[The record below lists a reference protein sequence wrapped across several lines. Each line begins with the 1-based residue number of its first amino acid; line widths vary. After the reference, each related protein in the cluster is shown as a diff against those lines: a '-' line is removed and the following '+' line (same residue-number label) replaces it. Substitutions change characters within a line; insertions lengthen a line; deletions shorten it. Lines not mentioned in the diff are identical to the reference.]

1 MTFRP
6 SDDVLDEVSTSQPIV
21 PTNENDSFSQT
32 EWWHMFQQPN
42 DLDNQPAFLNQETSS
57 AVPDIKWEEVK
68 APDLSE
74 LLKEKWEV
82 IDNDIENMTQ
92 EKEDEL
98 NSSMSPNQSDLT
110 QQNSSVSEEK
120 KQNIIAAESNIDW
133 EKNQIE
139 NKISE
144 NEVQNENI
152 SLSTIDG
159 KLSDEERSQ
168 IISWM
173 EWSINSNL
181 DLLVDKNWELIVM
194 KYKKIHRLFFRWG
207 VFFVATLL
215 GIIGWTIFQ
224 VKAGSSYN
232 VEMINDEMINNKS
245 AWRETTS
252 YQVFQELSEDWVEI
266 DTLVPYGSALWNNK
280 SFQTKSNLISYKW
293 VILPQLAF
301 INVNEKFISLPDF
314 NSQELTRDDIK
325 SLINVLII
333 NNNIYRKTTN
343 LPNVE
348 DLRWNGV
355 VFEWNMIDGFNL
367 KCLDNKKTSDF
378 VCDKFLDNFFKYGK
392 YYDLSKYA
400 TELSKLTKDIRKYG
414 KNTEPICEMI
424 KEYTLRAWAVS
435 DVLLSIMENCWEDDY
450 KYYKKLI
457 NFIDLE
463 NSLRQP
469 DLSDKVFDDP
479 DLNAYKLLSAQQSVY
494 KILDWTSINE
504 NYIKSYLSFVQAL
517 LNKDNWNNRYLAPI
531 YKDII
536 YVFNTDEL
544 YQKLM
549 QKWKLSSD
557 IKLQIDQINN
567 WNSLYG
573 YISLMSQLTT
583 PNLIKNDSEYTGMEV
598 EQKTI
603 DDIFAQ
609 YYAMTDRLTIRKVT
623 KISDDEIRVQTEMFT
638 DKITSATNWETL
650 KITVV
655 LRKQDNL
662 LYVDSIKVANQQKF
676 TDILSIYAN
685 EWNVTFYAMMW
696 YIEEQVG
703 MWYEKVSK
711 DTDNQPTFCEQ
722 IQERSDISLY
732 TCDSSHISL
741 YKWDIEYNFDLE
753 NWILKSFTISDES
766 LESEIK
772 KKLEWVMFMKDE
784 TPTIITS
791 IIDFSIETQDDSI
804 EKKLDI
810 LNQFRIHFKLIPDD
824 IHVIEWESNE
834 FLVDF
839 TLWDFKLQGRY
850 NTETHLLSKIMYTDC
865 SENVEIRN
873 LTISITTEN
882 DSQLIEILNNPRIFL
897 TQANPAAYKK
907 YQKVCWWT
915 KNKN

>member
-6 SDDVLDEVSTSQPIV
+6 SDDVLDEVSNQPIIS
-21 PTNENDSFSQT
+21 TNENDSLNQI
-32 EWWHMFQQPN
+32 EWWHIFQQPN
-42 DLDNQPAFLNQETSS
+42 DWDDQWNFLNQEVSS
-57 AVPDIKWEEVK
+57 TMPDIQWEEVK

-74 LLKEKWEV
+74 LLKEKWDSLESKLKNDTQ
-82 IDNDIENMTQ
+82 IKEGESDN
-92 EKEDEL
+92 
-98 NSSMSPNQSDLT
+98 SPDANQSDLKDSI
-110 QQNSSVSEEK
+110 QQDSSVSEEK
-120 KQNIIAAESNIDW
+120 MQDVTTVESNRDW
-133 EKNQIE
+133 QKDELEDKIPE
-139 NKISE
+139 NP
-144 NEVQNENI
+144 VQSQDI
-152 SLSTIDG
+152 WLSAVDW
-159 KLSDEERSQ
+159 KLPDEER
-168 IISWM
+168 IKIVSWM
-173 EWSINSNL
+173 EWSINSSL
-181 DLLVDKNWELIVM
+181 DFLVDKNWESIVM
-194 KYKKIHRLFFRWG
+194 KYKKIHRLFFRWWT
-207 VFFVATLL
+207 FFLAALLWIIWWTL
-215 GIIGWTIFQ
+215 FQ

-232 VEMINDEMINNKS
+232 VEMINDNMIDNKT

-252 YQVFQELSEDWVEI
+252 AEIFQKLSDDWV
-266 DTLVPYGSALWNNK
+266 DVVTLVPYGSALWDDK

-293 VILPQLAF
+293 VTLPQLAF
-301 INVNEKFISLPDF
+301 INVNENFISLSDF
-314 NSQELTRDDIK
+314 NAQQLNRDDIK
-325 SLINVLII
+325 SLINTLII

-343 LPNVE
+343 LPNIE
-348 DLRWNGV
+348 DLRWNGIT
-355 VFEWNMIDGFNL
+355 FEWNMIDWFNL
-367 KCLDNKKTSDF
+367 KCLDNKKASDF

-414 KNTEPICEMI
+414 KDTEPICNMI

-435 DVLLSIMENCWEDDY
+435 DTLLSIMENCWEDDY

-457 NFIDLE
+457 SFIDLE

-469 DLSDKVFDDP
+469 DLSDRVFDDP
-479 DLNAYKLLSAQQSVY
+479 DLNAYKLLSALQSVY

-536 YVFNTDEL
+536 YVFNADEL

-549 QKWKLSSD
+549 QKWKLSSEL
-557 IKLQIDQINN
+557 KLQIDQINN

-573 YISLMSQLTT
+573 YVSLISQLTT
-583 PNLIKNDSEYTGMEV
+583 PNLIKNDGEYTGMEV

-623 KISDDEIRVQTEMFT
+623 KLSDNEIRVQTEMFT
-638 DKITSATNWETL
+638 DKIMAATDWETL

-676 TDILSIYAN
+676 TDILSIYAK
-685 EWNVTFYAMMW
+685 EWNATFYAMMW
-696 YIEEQVG
+696 YIEEQVW
-703 MWYEKVSK
+703 MWYEKMSK
-711 DTDNQPTFCEQ
+711 DADYQPTFCEE
-722 IQERSDISLY
+722 IQERSDISVY
-732 TCDSSHISL
+732 TCDESHISL

-753 NWILKSFTISDES
+753 NWVLKSFTISDES
-766 LESEIK
+766 LESELK
-772 KKLEWVMFMKDE
+772 NKLEWVMFMKNE

-791 IIDFSIETQDDSI
+791 IIDFSIETQDDNI

-810 LNQFRIHFKLIPDD
+810 FNQFRIHFKLVPDD
-824 IHVIEWESNE
+824 IHDIEWESDE
-834 FLVDF
+834 FLVDL

-850 NTETHLLSKIMYTDC
+850 NTQTHLLSKIMYTDC

-907 YQKVCWWT
+907 YQKVCWW
-915 KNKN
+915 NKK

>member
-6 SDDVLDEVSTSQPIV
+6 SDDVLDEVSNQPIIS
-21 PTNENDSFSQT
+21 TNENDSLNQI
-32 EWWHMFQQPN
+32 EWWHIFQQPN
-42 DLDNQPAFLNQETSS
+42 DWDDQWNFLNQEVSS
-57 AVPDIKWEEVK
+57 TMPDIQWEEVK

-74 LLKEKWEV
+74 LLKEKWDSLESKLKNDET
-82 IDNDIENMTQ
+82 IKEGELDN
-92 EKEDEL
+92 
-98 NSSMSPNQSDLT
+98 SPDANQSDLKDSI
-110 QQNSSVSEEK
+110 QQDSSVSEEK
-120 KQNIIAAESNIDW
+120 MQGVTTVESNSDW
-133 EKNQIE
+133 QKDELEDKIPE
-139 NKISE
+139 NP
-144 NEVQNENI
+144 VQNQDTW
-152 SLSTIDG
+152 LSAVDW
-159 KLSDEERSQ
+159 KLPDEERTK
-168 IISWM
+168 IVSWM
-173 EWSINSNL
+173 EWSINSSL
-181 DLLVDKNWELIVM
+181 DFLVDKNWESIVI
-194 KYKKIHRLFFRWG
+194 KYKKIHRLFFRWWP
-207 VFFVATLL
+207 FFLASLLWIIWWTL
-215 GIIGWTIFQ
+215 FQ

-232 VEMINDEMINNKS
+232 VEMINDNMIDNKT

-252 YQVFQELSEDWVEI
+252 AEIFQKLSDDWV
-266 DTLVPYGSALWNNK
+266 DVVTLVPYGSALWDDK

-301 INVNEKFISLPDF
+301 INVNENFISLSDF
-314 NSQELTRDDIK
+314 NAQQLNRDDIK
-325 SLINVLII
+325 SLINTLII

-343 LPNVE
+343 LPNIE
-348 DLRWNGV
+348 DLRWNGIT
-355 VFEWNMIDGFNL
+355 FEWNMIDWFNL
-367 KCLDNKKTSDF
+367 KCLDNKKASDF

-414 KNTEPICEMI
+414 KDTEPICNMI

-435 DVLLSIMENCWEDDY
+435 DTLLSIMENCWEDDY

-457 NFIDLE
+457 SFIDLE

-469 DLSDKVFDDP
+469 DLSDRVFDDP
-479 DLNAYKLLSAQQSVY
+479 DLNAYKLLSALQSVY

-536 YVFNTDEL
+536 YVFNADEL

-549 QKWKLSSD
+549 QKWKLSSEL
-557 IKLQIDQINN
+557 KLQIDQINN

-573 YISLMSQLTT
+573 YMSLISQLTT
-583 PNLIKNDSEYTGMEV
+583 PNLIKNDGEYTGMEV

-623 KISDDEIRVQTEMFT
+623 KLSDNEIRVQTEMFT
-638 DKITSATNWETL
+638 DKIMAATDWETL

-676 TDILSIYAN
+676 TDILSIYAK
-685 EWNVTFYAMMW
+685 EWNATFYAMMW
-696 YIEEQVG
+696 YIEEQVW
-703 MWYEKVSK
+703 MWYEKMSK
-711 DTDNQPTFCEQ
+711 DADYQPTFCEE
-722 IQERSDISLY
+722 IQERSDISVY
-732 TCDSSHISL
+732 TCDESHISL

-753 NWILKSFTISDES
+753 NWVLKSFTISDES
-766 LESEIK
+766 LESELK
-772 KKLEWVMFMKDE
+772 NKLEWVMFMKDE

-791 IIDFSIETQDDSI
+791 IIDFSIETQDDNI

-810 LNQFRIHFKLIPDD
+810 FNQFRIHFKLVPDD
-824 IHVIEWESNE
+824 IHNIEWESDE
-834 FLVDF
+834 FIVDF

-897 TQANPAAYKK
+897 TQSNPAAYKK
-907 YQKVCWWT
+907 YQKVCWW
-915 KNKN
+915 NKK

>member
-6 SDDVLDEVSTSQPIV
+6 SDDVLDEVSTSQPII
-21 PTNENDSFSQT
+21 PTNENDSLSQS

-42 DLDNQPAFLNQETSS
+42 DWDNQWVFLNQEISPTI
-57 AVPDIKWEEVK
+57 PDIQWEEVK

-74 LLKEKWEV
+74 LLKEKWENINNDSENNEL
-82 IDNDIENMTQ
+82 IDEN
-92 EKEDEL
+92 KSDETL
-98 NSSMSPNQSDLT
+98 VSNQSDPGSLN
-110 QQNSSVSEEK
+110 QKNPNIPEEK
-120 KQNIIAAESNIDW
+120 ITNTVVKEVDNDWQKDLVENKNLENVTSNQNILESAI
-133 EKNQIE
+133 K
-139 NKISE
+139 
-144 NEVQNENI
+144 
-152 SLSTIDG
+152 G
-159 KLSDEERSQ
+159 KLSDEERSK

-173 EWSINSNL
+173 EWGINSNL
-181 DLLVDKNWELIVM
+181 DFLVDKDWERIVM

-207 VFFVATLL
+207 IFCLAALL
-215 GIIGWTIFQ
+215 GIIWWTIFQ

-232 VEMINDEMINNKS
+232 VEMINDNMIDNKS

-252 YQVFQELSEDWVEI
+252 DEIFQALSGNWVEVKV
-266 DTLVPYGSALWNNK
+266 LVPYGSALSDTK
-280 SFQTKSNLISYKW
+280 SFQTKSNLINYKW
-293 VILPQLAF
+293 VILPQLGF
-301 INVNEKFISLPDF
+301 ININEDFFSLSDF
-314 NSQELTRDDIK
+314 NSQKLDRDNIK
-325 SLINVLII
+325 SLIDTLII

-348 DLRWNGV
+348 DFRWNWIS
-355 VFEWNMIDGFNL
+355 FEGDMVNWFNL
-367 KCLDNKKTSDF
+367 KCLDSKKTSDF

-400 TELSKLTKDIRKYG
+400 TELSKLTKNIRKQG
-414 KNTEPICEMI
+414 KNTEAICSMI
-424 KEYTLRAWAVS
+424 KDYTLRAWVVS
-435 DVLLSIMENCWEDDY
+435 DTLLSIMENCWDDDY

-469 DLSDKVFDDP
+469 DLSDRVFDDP

-549 QKWKLSSD
+549 QKWKLSSEL
-557 IKLQIDQINN
+557 KSQIDQINN

-573 YISLMSQLTT
+573 YMSLISQLTT
-583 PNLIKNDSEYTGMEV
+583 PNLIMNNTEYTGMEV

-623 KISDDEIRVQTEMFT
+623 KLSDDEIRVQTEMFT
-638 DKITSATNWETL
+638 DKILTATDWETL

-676 TDILSIYAN
+676 TDILSLYAN
-685 EWNVTFYAMMW
+685 EWNVTFYAMMG
-696 YIEEQVG
+696 YIEEQVW
-703 MWYEKVSK
+703 MWYEKMSK
-711 DTDNQPTFCEQ
+711 DMENQPTFCEQ
-722 IQERSDISLY
+722 IQEREDISLY
-732 TCDSSHISL
+732 TCDESHISL

-753 NWILKSFTISDES
+753 NWVLTSFTIGDES
-766 LESEIK
+766 LENELK
-772 KKLEWVMFMKDE
+772 NRLGWVMFMKDE
-784 TPTIITS
+784 TPAIIIS
-791 IIDFSIETQDDSI
+791 IIDFSMEAQDDNI

-810 LNQFRIHFKLIPDD
+810 FNQFRIHFKLVPDD
-824 IHVIEWESNE
+824 IHDIEWKPDE

-850 NTETHLLSKIMYTDC
+850 NIETHLLSKIMYTDC

-897 TQANPAAYKK
+897 TQANPSAYKK
-907 YQKVCWWT
+907 YQKVCW
-915 KNKN
+915 KVQ

>member
-6 SDDVLDEVSTSQPIV
+6 SDDVLDEVSNQPIIS
-21 PTNENDSFSQT
+21 TNENDSLNQI
-32 EWWHMFQQPN
+32 EWWHIFQQPN
-42 DLDNQPAFLNQETSS
+42 DWDDQWNFLNQEVSS
-57 AVPDIKWEEVK
+57 TMPDIQWEEVK

-74 LLKEKWEV
+74 LLKEKWDSLENKLKNDTQ
-82 IDNDIENMTQ
+82 IKEGESDN
-92 EKEDEL
+92 
-98 NSSMSPNQSDLT
+98 SPDANQSDLKDSI
-110 QQNSSVSEEK
+110 QQDSSVSEEK
-120 KQNIIAAESNIDW
+120 MQGVTTVESNSDW
-133 EKNQIE
+133 QKDELEDKIPE
-139 NKISE
+139 NP
-144 NEVQNENI
+144 VQNQDTW
-152 SLSTIDG
+152 LSAVDW
-159 KLSDEERSQ
+159 KLPDEERTK
-168 IISWM
+168 IVSWM
-173 EWSINSNL
+173 EWSINSSL
-181 DLLVDKNWELIVM
+181 DFLVDKNWESIVM
-194 KYKKIHRLFFRWG
+194 KYKKIHRLFFRWWT
-207 VFFVATLL
+207 FFLAALLWIIWWTL
-215 GIIGWTIFQ
+215 FQ

-232 VEMINDEMINNKS
+232 VEMINDNMIDNKT

-252 YQVFQELSEDWVEI
+252 AEIFQKLSDDWV
-266 DTLVPYGSALWNNK
+266 DVVALVPYGSALWDDK

-301 INVNEKFISLPDF
+301 INVNENFISLSDF
-314 NSQELTRDDIK
+314 NAQQLNRDDIK
-325 SLINVLII
+325 SLINTLII

-343 LPNVE
+343 LPNIE
-348 DLRWNGV
+348 DLRWNGIT
-355 VFEWNMIDGFNL
+355 FEWNMIDWFNL
-367 KCLDNKKTSDF
+367 KCLDNKKASDF

-414 KNTEPICEMI
+414 KDTEPICNMI

-435 DVLLSIMENCWEDDY
+435 DTLLSIMENCWEDDY
-450 KYYKKLI
+450 KFYKKLI
-457 NFIDLE
+457 SFIDLE

-469 DLSDKVFDDP
+469 DLSDRVFDDP
-479 DLNAYKLLSAQQSVY
+479 DLNAYKLLSALQSVY

-536 YVFNTDEL
+536 YVFNADEL

-549 QKWKLSSD
+549 QKWKLSSEL
-557 IKLQIDQINN
+557 KLQIDQINN

-573 YISLMSQLTT
+573 YMSLISQLTT
-583 PNLIKNDSEYTGMEV
+583 PNLIKNDGEYTGMEV

-623 KISDDEIRVQTEMFT
+623 KLSDNEIRVQTEMFT
-638 DKITSATNWETL
+638 DKIMAATDWETL

-676 TDILSIYAN
+676 TDILSIYAK
-685 EWNVTFYAMMW
+685 EWNATFYAMMW
-696 YIEEQVG
+696 YIEEQVW
-703 MWYEKVSK
+703 MWYEKMSK
-711 DTDNQPTFCEQ
+711 DADYQPTFCEE
-722 IQERSDISLY
+722 IQERSDISVY
-732 TCDSSHISL
+732 TCDESHISL

-766 LESEIK
+766 LESELK
-772 KKLEWVMFMKDE
+772 NKLEWVMFMKDE

-791 IIDFSIETQDDSI
+791 IIDFSIETQDDNI

-810 LNQFRIHFKLIPDD
+810 FNQFRIHFKLVPDD
-824 IHVIEWESNE
+824 IHDIEWESDE
-834 FLVDF
+834 FIVDF

-897 TQANPAAYKK
+897 TQSNPAAYKK
-907 YQKVCWWT
+907 YQKVCWW
-915 KNKN
+915 NKK

>member
-6 SDDVLDEVSTSQPIV
+6 SDDVLDEVSNQPIIS
-21 PTNENDSFSQT
+21 TNENDSLNQI
-32 EWWHMFQQPN
+32 EWWHIFQQPN
-42 DLDNQPAFLNQETSS
+42 DWDDQWNFLNQEVSS
-57 AVPDIKWEEVK
+57 TMPDIQWEEVK

-74 LLKEKWEV
+74 LLKEKWDSLESKLKNDET
-82 IDNDIENMTQ
+82 IKEGELDN
-92 EKEDEL
+92 
-98 NSSMSPNQSDLT
+98 SPDANQSDLKDSI
-110 QQNSSVSEEK
+110 QQDSSVSEEK
-120 KQNIIAAESNIDW
+120 MQGVTTVESNSDW
-133 EKNQIE
+133 QKDELE
-139 NKISE
+139 DKIPG
-144 NEVQNENI
+144 NPVQNQDTW
-152 SLSTIDG
+152 LSAVDW
-159 KLSDEERSQ
+159 KLPDEERTK
-168 IISWM
+168 IVSWM
-173 EWSINSNL
+173 EWSINSSL
-181 DLLVDKNWELIVM
+181 DFLVDKNWESIVI
-194 KYKKIHRLFFRWG
+194 KYKKIHRLFFRWWP
-207 VFFVATLL
+207 FFLASLLWIIWWTL
-215 GIIGWTIFQ
+215 FQ

-232 VEMINDEMINNKS
+232 VEMINDNMIDNKT

-252 YQVFQELSEDWVEI
+252 AEIFQKLSDDWV
-266 DTLVPYGSALWNNK
+266 DVVTLVPYGSALWDDK

-293 VILPQLAF
+293 VTLPQLAF
-301 INVNEKFISLPDF
+301 INVNENFISLSDF
-314 NSQELTRDDIK
+314 NAQQLNRDDIK
-325 SLINVLII
+325 SLINTLII

-343 LPNVE
+343 LPNIE
-348 DLRWNGV
+348 DLRWNGIT
-355 VFEWNMIDGFNL
+355 FEWNMIDWFNL
-367 KCLDNKKTSDF
+367 KCLDNKKASDF

-414 KNTEPICEMI
+414 KDTEPICNMI

-435 DVLLSIMENCWEDDY
+435 DTLLSIMENCWEDDY

-457 NFIDLE
+457 SFIDLE

-469 DLSDKVFDDP
+469 DLSDRVFDDP
-479 DLNAYKLLSAQQSVY
+479 DLNAYKLLSALQSVY

-536 YVFNTDEL
+536 YVFNADEL

-549 QKWKLSSD
+549 QKWKLSSEL
-557 IKLQIDQINN
+557 KLQIDQINN

-573 YISLMSQLTT
+573 YMSLISQLTT
-583 PNLIKNDSEYTGMEV
+583 PNLIKNDGEYTGMEV

-623 KISDDEIRVQTEMFT
+623 KLSDNEIRVQTEMFT
-638 DKITSATNWETL
+638 DKIMAATDWETL

-676 TDILSIYAN
+676 TDILSIYAK
-685 EWNVTFYAMMW
+685 EWNATFYAMMW
-696 YIEEQVG
+696 YIEEQVW
-703 MWYEKVSK
+703 MWYEKMSK
-711 DTDNQPTFCEQ
+711 DADYQPTFCEE
-722 IQERSDISLY
+722 IQERSDISVY
-732 TCDSSHISL
+732 TCDESHISL

-753 NWILKSFTISDES
+753 NWVLKSFTISDES
-766 LESEIK
+766 LESELK
-772 KKLEWVMFMKDE
+772 NKLEWVMFMKDE

-791 IIDFSIETQDDSI
+791 IIDFSIETQDDNI

-810 LNQFRIHFKLIPDD
+810 FNQFRIHFKLVPDD
-824 IHVIEWESNE
+824 IHNIEWESDE
-834 FLVDF
+834 FIVDF

-897 TQANPAAYKK
+897 TQSNPAAYKK
-907 YQKVCWWT
+907 YQKVCWW
-915 KNKN
+915 NKK